1 MQAHSEDA
9 TVKRTKL
16 GQRTAS
22 LENLLGAAR
31 NLFVG
36 QGYKSTTLEHIAHAV
51 HLTKGS
57 VYFYFRSK
65 EAVLLALLDRA
76 ERNVIDPA
84 IKVIDES
91 RGTSLDKLV
100 AFLHHQAR
108 LEDVIRSDMLLIIR
122 MSFEFPEGRASKRL
136 EDLYR
141 KLYIALE
148 KVMRDGQRVGEIRA
162 DIPARELASILVVN
176 HDGTFMEWHRRRA
189 HLNGKNLVA
198 ALRYIVLDMVGNVQR
213 TKRNSVRTRLLVDKN
228 MDPSIGSVRTR
239 TSAPSTVSRR
249 NKGLLLRQ

>member
-1 MQAHSEDA
+1 M
-9 TVKRTKL
+9 KRTKL
-16 GQRTAS
+16 GQRTVS
-22 LENLLGAAR
+22 LEKLLGAAR

-36 QGYKSTTLEHIAHAV
+36 QGYKSTTLEQIAHAV

-84 IKVIDES
+84 IKVIDEC

-108 LEDVIRSDMLLIIR
+108 LEDVIRADMLLIIR

-141 KLYIALE
+141 KLYVALE
-148 KVMRDGQRVGEIRA
+148 KVMRDGQRAGEVRA

-176 HDGTFMEWHRRRA
+176 HDGTFMEWHRRREY
-189 HLNGKNLVA
+189 LNGKNLVL
-198 ALRYIVLDMVGNVQR
+198 ALRYIVLDMVGNSQR
-213 TKRNSVRTRLLVDKN
+213 TKGNLPRRRPPAEKN
-228 MDPSIGSVRTR
+228 TGPSSGIARAKSP
-239 TSAPSTVSRR
+239 APSTGSRR
-249 NKGLLLRQ
+249 DKGLLLRH